1 MTYQKVTGSLMAHG
15 VSDGQDAYNNML
27 VTEIRNENKLGRI
40 ADLTD
45 IDLKKFR
52 GGSEDAGQR
61 QF

>member
-15 VSDGQDAYNNML
+15 VGDGQDAYNNML

-40 ADLTD
+40 TDLANTN
-45 IDLKKFR
+45 LKKFR

-61 QF
+61 